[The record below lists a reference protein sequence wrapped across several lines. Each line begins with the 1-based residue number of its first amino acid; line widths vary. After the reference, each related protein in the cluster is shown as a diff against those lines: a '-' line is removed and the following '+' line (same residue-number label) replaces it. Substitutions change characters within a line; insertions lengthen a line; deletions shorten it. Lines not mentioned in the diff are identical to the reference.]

1 MDAPMEAPDAC
12 TLPTAEQPLRL
23 AEFDALFARALR
35 SVEVFGATR
44 ARMVFAGPEDLEDT
58 VRDLA
63 AREAACCSFFAFTVT
78 PGRGGVALDIE
89 VPPRY
94 GDVLE
99 ALVQRG
105 STLGGCSSLTG

>member
-1 MDAPMEAPDAC
+1 MDAPDAC

-23 AEFDALFARALR
+23 AEFDALFVNALR
-35 SVEVFGATR
+35 EVEVFGATR
-44 ARMVFAGPEDLEDT
+44 ARMVLAGPEGLEDT

-63 AREAACCSFFAFTVT
+63 AREAGCCSFFTFTVT
-78 PGRGGVALDIE
+78 PQEDGVALDIE
-89 VPPRY
+89 VTPRY